1 MKLPYYYYLK
11 LFFSRTDVQIVVFS
25 TLAGGVL
32 QIACQKYLE
41 KHPDL
46 IMTEDD
52 FKKIKDIIEQ
62 NKPVD
67 TEGTEDIEKPK
78 FRKNWSVPNGG
89 ALIQIPGLKKLLAK
103 IILKAI
109 AENGVKMAT
118 AGGATIVGGIA
129 VVQHGKAVAKIVLPN
144 KKRLWES
151 SAQNLPDFAGERVR
165 YVFMGE
171 NKIQL
176 LCEPE
181 LNLGNFFEEVGSA
194 SLPFEKRAI
203 EVERVL
209 GKLGEINDTTELLA
223 FISCVTSIIHMYH
236 LLGSVSGRHIMYK
249 KLLELL
255 KEGKLTKI
263 IVKAI
268 IRPLIRKKLP
278 IDGLSWYEK

>member
-78 FRKNWSVPNGG
+78 FRKNWPVPNPWPFTY
-89 ALIQIPGLKKLLAK
+89 AKL
-103 IILKAI
+103 ILKAI
-109 AENGVKMAT
+109 AEHGVKMAT

-151 SAQNLPDFAGERVR
+151 SAQNLPDFAVERVR

-268 IRPLIRKKLP
+268 IRPLMRKKLP
-278 IDGLSWYEK
+278 IDGELMDYLGMKNKY